1 MDQTALEYNK
11 TLHCRKTKKLLVVND
26 KNLKRRYRVDEQ
38 KHYFN
43 VSSYVLIKNV
53 NFNKYRK
60 TVCLKIR

>member
-43 VSSYVLIKNV
+43 VSSYVL
-53 NFNKYRK
+53 
-60 TVCLKIR
+60 